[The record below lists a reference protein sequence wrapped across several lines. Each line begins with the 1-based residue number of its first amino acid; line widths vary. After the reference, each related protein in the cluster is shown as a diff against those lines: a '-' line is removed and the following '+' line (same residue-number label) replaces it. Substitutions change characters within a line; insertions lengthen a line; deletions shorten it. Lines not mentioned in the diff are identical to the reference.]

1 MSNPNTRESLTSL
14 EAISIARDAVLA
26 MLILLSVIIAKG
38 KFDNNIDNNVLFR
51 KNLET
56 SSKYSNN

>member
-14 EAISIARDAVLA
+14 KAIFAARDAAPA
-26 MLILLSVIIAKG
+26 MLILLGIIIAKS
-38 KFDNNIDNNVLFR
+38 KFDNNINDNVLFK

-56 SSKYSNN
+56 SSKYFND

>member
-1 MSNPNTRESLTSL
+1 MSNPDTRESLTLL
-14 EAISIARDAVLA
+14 EAIFTARNAALA

-51 KNLET
+51 KNL
-56 SSKYSNN
+56 

>member
-1 MSNPNTRESLTSL
+1 MSNPNTRESLTLL
-14 EAISIARDAVLA
+14 EAIFTARNAALA